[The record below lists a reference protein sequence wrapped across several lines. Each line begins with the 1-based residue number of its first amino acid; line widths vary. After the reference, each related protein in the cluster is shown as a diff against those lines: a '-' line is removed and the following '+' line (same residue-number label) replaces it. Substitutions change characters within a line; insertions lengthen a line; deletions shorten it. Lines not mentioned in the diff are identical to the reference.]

1 MTLTPD
7 QAARRPWIT
16 VWFSPRLTIE
26 RLVATRPTHLV
37 WLLAILGT
45 IASLYNQISVI
56 DGATYLLNWQLG
68 LGLVLLG
75 ILAGIAWLYL
85 AGLLLSWIGSVLGG
99 RAPALHLR
107 AVFAWSSVPTILGFV
122 VILAIGAANGRGIAL
137 DIVPLVVAASAG
149 WSLVVFLLMLG
160 RIEHFGF
167 WRTILTYLFN
177 LVLWLAAALFIR
189 GLLYQPFNI
198 PSASMSPTL
207 LVGDYVFVSKFAY
220 GYSRFSLPF
229 SAPLPPGRIFSAV
242 PAAGDVVVFRVSKDT
257 AVDYVK
263 RVVGLPGDRIQMK
276 RGQLYIN
283 DNPVKREPLT
293 SIFDDGA
300 CGSPSGT
307 SAKRW
312 RETLPNNVSYETLDC
327 VDNGFFDSTDV
338 YTVPE
343 GHFFMLGDNRDN
355 STDSRVLSQVGYV
368 PFDNLI
374 GRVSLIFFSRED
386 GGGAPARVRTDR
398 IGTVVR

>member
-1 MTLTPD
+1 MTPD
-7 QAARRPWIT
+7 EGARSPWIT

-26 RLVATRPTHLV
+26 RLVMTRPTYFV
-37 WLLAILGT
+37 WLLAITGT

-56 DGATYLLNWQLG
+56 DGATYLLNWQLA

-75 ILAGIAWLYL
+75 IFVGVAWLYL
-85 AGLLLSWIGSVLGG
+85 AGVLLSWIGGLLGG

-107 AVFAWSSVPTILGFV
+107 AAFAWSAVPTILGFI

-137 DIVPLVVAASAG
+137 DIVPLVVAASAL

-177 LVLWLAAALFIR
+177 LVLWFAVALFIR
-189 GLLYQPFNI
+189 GFLYQPFNI

-207 LVGDYVFVSKFAY
+207 LVGDYVFVAKFAY

-229 SAPLPPGRIFSAV
+229 SAPLPSGRVFSV
-242 PAAGDVVVFRVSKDT
+242 EPAPGDVVVFRVSKDQ

-276 RGQLYIN
+276 QGRLYIN
-283 DNPVKREPLT
+283 DTAVKREPLAR
-293 SIFDDGA
+293 IFDDGA
-300 CGSPSGT
+300 SIRGEAFEHHRPPIRRPYLRCTVCLVTPSR
-307 SAKRW
+307 SAMSCQDQ
-312 RETLPNNVSYETLDC
+312 PS
-327 VDNGFFDSTDV
+327 
-338 YTVPE
+338 
-343 GHFFMLGDNRDN
+343 
-355 STDSRVLSQVGYV
+355 SRALWTC
-368 PFDNLI
+368 
-374 GRVSLIFFSRED
+374 RVSSRSARARRAATARRPTS
-386 GGGAPARVRTDR
+386 GSLLVAPSATSSTGSMVVS
-398 IGTVVR
+398 IG

>member
-7 QAARRPWIT
+7 EGARSPWVS

-26 RLVATRPTHLV
+26 RLVATRPTYLV
-37 WLLAILGT
+37 WPLAILGT
-45 IASLYNQISVI
+45 VASLYNQISVI
-56 DGATYLLNWQLG
+56 DGATYLLNWQLA

-75 ILAGIAWLYL
+75 ILVGIAWLYL
-85 AGLLLSWIGSVLGG
+85 AGLLLSWIGRLLGG

-107 AVFAWSSVPTILGFV
+107 AAFAWSSVPTILGFI
-122 VILAIGAANGRGIAL
+122 VIVAIGAANGRGTAL
-137 DIVPLVVAASAG
+137 DLVPLLVAASSL
-149 WSLVVFLLMLG
+149 WSLIVFLLMLG

-167 WRTILTYLFN
+167 WRTILTYVFN
-177 LVLWLAAALFIR
+177 LVMELAAALFIR

-207 LVGDYVFVSKFAY
+207 LVGDYVLVSKFAY
-220 GYSRFSLPF
+220 GYSRFSPPF
-229 SAPLPPGRIFSAV
+229 SAPLPSGRIFSAE
-242 PAAGDVVVFRVSKDT
+242 PTPGDVVVFRVSKDQ

-276 RGQLYIN
+276 QGRLYIN
-283 DNPVKREPLT
+283 DTPVKREPLAR
-293 SIFDDGA
+293 IFDDGA
-300 CGSPSGT
+300 CGSASGT
-307 SAKRW
+307 SARRW
-312 RETLPNNVSYETLDC
+312 QETLSNNVTYETLDC
-327 VDNGFFDSTDV
+327 VDNSFLDSTDV

-398 IGTVVR
+398 IGKLVR

>member
-1 MTLTPD
+1 MTPD
-7 QAARRPWIT
+7 EGAPSPWIT

-26 RLVATRPTHLV
+26 RLVATRPTYFV
-37 WLLAILGT
+37 WLLAIVGT
-45 IASLYNQISVI
+45 VASLYNQISVI
-56 DGATYLLNWQLG
+56 DGATYLLNWQLA

-75 ILAGIAWLYL
+75 ILVGIAWLYL
-85 AGLLLSWIGSVLGG
+85 AGLVLSWIGSLLGG

-107 AVFAWSSVPTILGFV
+107 TVFAWSALPTILGFV
-122 VILAIGAANGRGIAL
+122 VIVAIGAANGRGIVL
-137 DIVPLVVAASAG
+137 DIVPLVVAASSL

-160 RIEHFGF
+160 RVEHFGF

-177 LVLWLAAALFIR
+177 LVLGFTVALFIR

-229 SAPLPPGRIFSAV
+229 SAPLPSGRVFSAE
-242 PAAGDVVVFRVSKDT
+242 PAPGDVVVFRISKDQ
-257 AVDYVK
+257 AIDYVK

-276 RGQLYIN
+276 QGQLYIN
-283 DNPVKREPLT
+283 DTPVKREPLT
-293 SIFDDGA
+293 DIFDDGA
-300 CGSPSGT
+300 CGSASGT

-312 RETLPNNVSYETLDC
+312 RETLPNNVTYETLDC
-327 VDNGFFDSTDV
+327 VDHGFLDNTDV

-386 GGGAPARVRTDR
+386 GSGAPAHVRTDR
-398 IGTVVR
+398 IGKLVR

>member
-1 MTLTPD
+1 MTLTRD
-7 QAARRPWIT
+7 EGARSPWVS

-26 RLVATRPTHLV
+26 RLVATRPTYLV
-37 WLLAILGT
+37 WPLAILGT
-45 IASLYNQISVI
+45 VASLYNQISVI
-56 DGATYLLNWQLG
+56 DGATYLLNWQLA

-75 ILAGIAWLYL
+75 ILVGIAWLYL
-85 AGLLLSWIGSVLGG
+85 AGLLLSWIGRLLGG

-107 AVFAWSSVPTILGFV
+107 AAFAWSSVPTILGFI
-122 VILAIGAANGRGIAL
+122 VIVAIGAANGRGTAQDL
-137 DIVPLVVAASAG
+137 VPLLVAASSL
-149 WSLVVFLLMLG
+149 WSLIVFLLMLG

-167 WRTILTYLFN
+167 WRTILTYVFN
-177 LVLWLAAALFIR
+177 LVLGLAAALFIR

-207 LVGDYVFVSKFAY
+207 LVGDYVLVSKFAY
-220 GYSRFSLPF
+220 GYSRFSPPF
-229 SAPLPPGRIFSAV
+229 SAPLPSGRIFSAE
-242 PAAGDVVVFRVSKDT
+242 PTPGDVVVFRVSKDQ

-276 RGQLYIN
+276 QGQLYIN
-283 DNPVKREPLT
+283 DTPVKREPLAR
-293 SIFDDGA
+293 IFDDGA
-300 CGSPSGT
+300 CGSASGT
-307 SAKRW
+307 SARRW
-312 RETLPNNVSYETLDC
+312 QETLPNSVTYETLDC
-327 VDNGFFDSTDV
+327 VDNSFLDSTDV

-374 GRVSLIFFSRED
+374 GRVSLIFF
-386 GGGAPARVRTDR
+386 
-398 IGTVVR
+398 

>member
-7 QAARRPWIT
+7 EGARSPWIT

-26 RLVATRPTHLV
+26 RLVATRPTYLV

-45 IASLYNQISVI
+45 VASLYNQISVI

-75 ILAGIAWLYL
+75 ILVGIAWLYL
-85 AGLLLSWIGSVLGG
+85 AGLLLSWIGRLLGG

-107 AVFAWSSVPTILGFV
+107 AAFAWSSVPTILGFI
-122 VILAIGAANGRGIAL
+122 VIVAIGAANGRGTAL
-137 DIVPLVVAASAG
+137 DLVPLLVAASSL
-149 WSLVVFLLMLG
+149 WSLIVFLLMLG

-167 WRTILTYLFN
+167 WRTILTYVFN
-177 LVLWLAAALFIR
+177 LVLGLAAALFIR

-207 LVGDYVFVSKFAY
+207 LVGDYVLVSKFAY
-220 GYSRFSLPF
+220 GYSRFSPPF
-229 SAPLPPGRIFSAV
+229 SAPLPSGRIFSTE
-242 PAAGDVVVFRVSKDT
+242 PKPGDVVVFRVSKDQ

-276 RGQLYIN
+276 QGRLYIN
-283 DNPVKREPLT
+283 DTPVKREPLAR
-293 SIFDDGA
+293 IFDDGA
-300 CGSPSGT
+300 CGSASGT
-307 SAKRW
+307 SARRW
-312 RETLPNNVSYETLDC
+312 QETLPNNVTYETLDC
-327 VDNGFFDSTDV
+327 VDNSFLDSTDV

-398 IGTVVR
+398 IGKLVR